1 MTRPL
6 WRRLVPPALVLLV
19 LNGLVF
25 AAYTL
30 PRALQVRNVKAR
42 AVDVRSELDRERA
55 ATAALRR
62 QAETIRANAADTE
75 RFYREVAVGGL
86 E

>member
-75 RFYREVAVGGL
+75 RF
-86 E
+86 